1 MTSTQQP
8 SADLWSE
15 LVGQAKAVEVLKRA
29 VAGDAHAMTHAW
41 LVTGPPGS
49 GRSNAARAFAA
60 ALQCPRGGCGSCNEC
75 RTSLSGAHPDVTLVR
90 TEMLSIGVD
99 EVRDLVRRA
108 AMSPTMGR
116 HQVIVVEDA
125 DRVTDRGGDALLKA
139 IEEPAPKT
147 VWILCAPTADDVVV
161 TIRSRCRKLALATP
175 SDDAVAHLLQW
186 RDGIDPALAA
196 HSARAAQGHIGR
208 ARALARNE
216 DARNRRH
223 EVLLIPGRLTSV
235 GACLTAA
242 DNLVKAAAAEAAKA
256 TEQTDAAERA
266 KLEEALG
273 FGTKGARPRNAN
285 AALKELEEQQ
295 KARAKRIQRDALD
308 RVLTELTTFYRDV
321 LALQTGALAAP
332 TPAQALHSGTPSGPG
347 PHLING
353 ELRPQLER
361 AARAST
367 PELTLR
373 HIDAIIACR
382 EALETNVAPLLAMEA
397 LLLNL
402 AENR

>member
-1 MTSTQQP
+1 MTQTTP
-8 SADLWSE
+8 DLWSE
-15 LVGQAKAVEVLKRA
+15 LVGQNRAVEVLKRA

-60 ALQCPRGGCGSCNEC
+60 ALQCPQGGCGQCNEC

-161 TIRSRCRKLALATP
+161 TIRSRCRRLSLSTP
-175 SDDAVAHLLQW
+175 SDAAVAELLQW
-186 RDGIDPALAA
+186 RDGVDPALAA
-196 HSARAAQGHIGR
+196 HAARAAQGHIGR

-216 DARNRRH
+216 EARNRRH
-223 EVLLIPGRLTSV
+223 EVLMIPGRLSSV

-242 DNLVKAAAAEAAKA
+242 DNLVKAAAEEATKA
-256 TEQTDAAERA
+256 TAETDSAERA

-321 LALQTGALAAP
+321 LALQTGAISAP
-332 TPAQALHSGTPSGPG
+332 MPAQALHSGVPADGG

-353 ELRPQLER
+353 EIRNQLER
-361 AARAST
+361 ASRGST
-367 PELTLR
+367 PEQTLR
-373 HIDAIIACR
+373 HIDAIIQCR

-397 LLLNL
+397 LLLSV
-402 AENR
+402 AD